1 MENNITF
8 TGNTQRELDGQGL
21 LFTSGNTTKH
31 FIMREG
37 NLWANTNINLTSGYG
52 LMYNN
57 TLVLKQNELGSTVVK
72 SNLKEVGILKN
83 LTVGGH
89 ANLGNTL
96 KVDSDFRRVGIGTD
110 APNAGLSV
118 VDNGVELVIGSHKN
132 DTGKIGTY
140 TADDLV
146 LVTDN
151 TDRLLITRSGEVIVG
166 HAKFKNGVLRV
177 HGKIIVD
184 SIETSN
190 RNNKAIEFVAP
201 DWHTEPVTTGL
212 VWLGSGKRSLT
223 FEVDP
228 DRLVSTEIIDLAK
241 DRYYCVDGAMVISKN
256 TLGATVTESSLTK
269 LGTLQNLSVYGTVKF
284 DSKGEV
290 LTFDKGLHLT
300 SNNNTISFDSQGVK
314 TSNSFEIT
322 VDGESEITVSAAGHI
337 SIGNRH
343 NTNRVVSV
351 YGQLSVGVRHPDPTV
366 SFTTAGTMSFAG
378 KKFITGDSVPVLGQ
392 FNKGDICWN
401 IDPKVSDYVGWVC
414 VMSGTPGQW
423 EPFGAIGK

>member
-1 MENNITF
+1 MERNITF
-8 TGNTQRELDGQGL
+8 SGGTPRDLDGQGL
-21 LFTSGNTTKH
+21 LFTSGSTTKH

-37 NLWANTNINLTSGYG
+37 NLWANTNINLTSGFS

-57 TLVLKQNELGSTVVK
+57 TPVLKQGELGSTIVK
-72 SNLKEVGILKN
+72 SNLREVGVLKA

-118 VDNGVELVIGSHKN
+118 VDNGVELVVGSHKN

-151 TDRLLITRSGEVIVG
+151 TDRLLITRSGEIVVG
-166 HAKFKNGVLRV
+166 HPKFKNGTLRV
-177 HGKIIVD
+177 HGKIIADVV
-184 SIETSN
+184 ETNN
-190 RNNKAIEFVAP
+190 RNNKAIEFTAP
-201 DWHTEPVTTGL
+201 DWHTEPVKTGL
-212 VWLGSGKRSLT
+212 VWLGSGNRSFT
-223 FEVDP
+223 FDVDP
-228 DRLVSTEIIDLAK
+228 DRLVSSEIIDLAK
-241 DRYYCVDGAMVISKN
+241 DKYYCVDGAMVISKN

-269 LGTLQNLSVYGTVKF
+269 LGILQSLDVYGPVKF

-290 LTFDKGLHLT
+290 LIFDKGLSFT
-300 SNNNTISFDSQGVK
+300 SNGNTVNFDSKGIK
-314 TSNSFEIT
+314 TSESFEIN
-322 VDGESEITVSAAGHI
+322 VDGEPEITVSASGNI

-343 NTNRVVSV
+343 NTNRIVSV

-378 KKFITGDSVPVLGQ
+378 KKFITGDAVPTTGQ

-401 IDPKVSDYVGWVC
+401 TDPKTSDYVGWVC